1 MCKADKFLYHRKLW
15 EMKVKFLGDSKIEKF
30 KNSLV
35 SRSRMSLWM
44 IRVMTI
50 LLLWSCLVHF
60 VALGEM
66 WGPRLL
72 KGWPSCFNHHDFPMA
87 AEMTSLPMKIA
98 LPPKSKF
105 LSCYVATLQQSGN
118 VKFCL
123 LCFIIIGSS
132 SYCLFSVKKD
142 CNFYAFCALSSYQ
155 GYIRTM
161 AILWFLAMEDSTKC
175 EQR

>member
-1 MCKADKFLYHRKLW
+1 
-15 EMKVKFLGDSKIEKF
+15 MKVKFLGDSKIEKL

-44 IRVMTI
+44 IRAMTI
-50 LLLWSCLVHF
+50 LLLWSCFVHL

-72 KGWPSCFNHHDFPMA
+72 KGWPSCFSHHHDDFPIA
-87 AEMTSLPMKIA
+87 QEMSSLPIKIA
-98 LPPKSKF
+98 LPPKSKH
-105 LSCYVATLQQSGN
+105 LA
-118 VKFCL
+118 FCL
-123 LCFIIIGSS
+123 CSLISFVYSFSECSVLSILLLLRQADDNHLCSWQGS
-132 SYCLFSVKKD
+132 
-142 CNFYAFCALSSYQ
+142 
-155 GYIRTM
+155 ITTM